1 MGNFIELHESHKLLL
16 GLPYDVI
23 SISEI
28 NFDTVD
34 DIVTMDDSESNS
46 DTFRHPLLVCMSTI
60 AKIGHC
66 LKWQKKN
73 TYDSA
78 KAGDAYKW
86 GVYVGDCMTDT
97 LTVSNPGGA
106 VLPVICGV
114 NTGQHM
120 FVPASDSCN
129 EININLIN
137 LDFREYN

>member
-1 MGNFIELHESHKLLL
+1 M
-16 GLPYDVI
+16 
-23 SISEI
+23 
-28 NFDTVD
+28 
-34 DIVTMDDSESNS
+34 
-46 DTFRHPLLVCMSTI
+46 
-60 AKIGHC
+60 A
-66 LKWQKKN
+66 KKN

-78 KAGDAYKW
+78 KAAYKW